1 MFFESFIL
9 GPFLAVASNSIQN
22 ESLCQQMDGLESCQR
37 ICDDSGYRTLERNV
51 QMTDET
57 TESTGSSMKQRAKQE
72 VKGFI
77 KDDLIGASDWNRSK
91 IGAITGIPIAFRA
104 AASMHKSMTD
114 SSRHLGILMNGLTA
128 TESLPELG
136 EEYDDSDER
145 ARFEASMA
153 LHGRTARDIEISVR
167 NTFYTTYLYM
177 TLSLANVIIS
187 TMTMIGNPPG
197 DIVAFIMRLGP
208 LPLLLALF
216 LKHSYT
222 NWMLRNRI
230 LGSFRSFVTSR
241 RYLPSK

>member
-1 MFFESFIL
+1 MH
-9 GPFLAVASNSIQN
+9 
-22 ESLCQQMDGLESCQR
+22 GLESFRR
-37 ICDDSGYRTLERNV
+37 ICDDRVIVLLKGNA

-57 TESTGSSMKQRAKQE
+57 PKSNGDSMKQRAKQE

-91 IGAITGIPIAFRA
+91 IGAITGVPIAFRA
-104 AASMHKSMTD
+104 AASMHKSITD

-136 EEYDDSDER
+136 EEHQNSDER

-153 LHGRTARDIEISVR
+153 LHGRTVRDIEISMR
-167 NTFYTTYLYM
+167 NTFYTTYLYL
-177 TLSLANVIIS
+177 TLSLVNIIIS
-187 TMTMIGNPPG
+187 AMTMIVNPPS
-197 DIVAFIMRLGP
+197 DIIALVMRLGP
-208 LPLLLALF
+208 LPLLLALL

-230 LGSFRSFVTSR
+230 LGSFGSFIASRS
-241 RYLPSK
+241 YLPSK